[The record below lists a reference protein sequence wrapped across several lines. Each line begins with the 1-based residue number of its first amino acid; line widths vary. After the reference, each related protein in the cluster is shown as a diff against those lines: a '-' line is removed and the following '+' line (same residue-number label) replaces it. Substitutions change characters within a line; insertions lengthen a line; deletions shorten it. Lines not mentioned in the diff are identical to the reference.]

1 MPDLGPAH
9 PVAMQ
14 RPVAGWAPP
23 FTWTVA
29 HIGSLMSA
37 DPTLDAYTPE
47 EIARRVRD
55 VGVTKG
61 RRDAVSTG
69 VLAVL
74 AGAFIALGA
83 LRSSVV
89 MSGSTLGF
97 GPTRLLGGGA
107 FSLGLILVVV
117 AGAELFTGNNL
128 IAMAWASRLL
138 PFGAVLRNWGLVY
151 AGNTVGALG
160 TVALAYLGGVHTLGQ
175 GAVGQTIVAIG
186 VYKTELS
193 PLSMFALAIL
203 CNGLVCLAVW
213 LAMAGR
219 SVVDKIVA
227 IVFPVAAFVAM
238 GFEHSIAN
246 LFFLPYAWLL
256 APEQVSATGIAL
268 NVAVVTA
275 GNIVGGTLL
284 VAAVYWLAY
293 LRRT

>member
-1 MPDLGPAH
+1 
-9 PVAMQ
+9 
-14 RPVAGWAPP
+14 
-23 FTWTVA
+23 
-29 HIGSLMSA
+29 MSA

-83 LRSSVV
+83 LLSSVV

-246 LFFLPYAWLL
+246 LFFLPYARLL